1 MVTTIEKALYY
12 SATAR
17 RALREARKQKLHYR
31 YPECIIRTQEGIEFA
46 GKSMLEFMDVEYKRE
61 HYIGAELERIG
72 QKTPYLKEKV
82 AKAMVISDRWL
93 QQSRNLTRY
102 GFQNL
107 GLPPKIAFSERDA
120 NYALSD
126 TEEMLTLLDTIERS
140 IKLCFPIKIAILNG
154 HVSEDRGNEVQ
165 CNESPSTS
173 ISSAEWHEHLGRLQT
188 DDGNAKYDVEFISA
202 SQISNR
208 YSAVIN
214 PFGEV
219 YPEID
224 IKKKVIFSIIED
236 YIFTGGIF
244 VCAGGFPLFY
254 GWDVKNKGEKIPL
267 VEGEVYLPSK
277 IGLYGD
283 AVYVEEMKK
292 LLPFRGTLLWKEFH
306 AQTTGDTDK
315 HSGPYPLDVTQTEE
329 DINKFGVLTDIGGE
343 KKVSEFRAL
352 TEKTKECI
360 PLIRGNRPEFGEV
373 YLIAAIS
380 HGSGYL
386 HTHGM
391 DIAGESERQKTL
403 ASVDRFI
410 EWLQKRYIQNKT
422 K

>member
-12 SATAR
+12 SVTAR
-17 RALREARKQKLHYR
+17 RALRDAMEQNLHYR
-31 YPECIIRTQEGIEFA
+31 YSECIIRAQESIEFA
-46 GKSMLEFMDVEYKRE
+46 GKSMLEFMDIEYKRE
-61 HYIGAELERIG
+61 HYVGAELERIG
-72 QKTPYLKEKV
+72 QKKPYLKEKV
-82 AKAMVISDRWL
+82 AKAIVISDRWL

-126 TEEMLTLLDTIERS
+126 AEEMLTLLDTVEKS
-140 IKLCFPIKIAILNG
+140 LKLRFPVKIAILFG
-154 HVSEDRGNEVQ
+154 YVSEDGDNEVQ

-173 ISSAEWHEHLGRLQT
+173 ISSAEWREHLSRLRT
-188 DDGNAKYDVEFISA
+188 DEGNVKYKVEFISA
-202 SQISNR
+202 SQITNR
-208 YSAVIN
+208 YTVVIN

-224 IKKKVIFSIIED
+224 IKKKVIFGIIED

-254 GWDVKNKGEKIPL
+254 GWDVNKGKKIPL
-267 VEGEVYLPSK
+267 VEGEIYLPSK
-277 IGLYGD
+277 IIGLHGD
-283 AVYVEEMKK
+283 AVFVEKR
-292 LLPFRGTLLWKEFH
+292 LLPFSGSLLWKEFH
-306 AQTTGDTDK
+306 AQTTGDTDR
-315 HSGPYPLDVTQTEE
+315 HSGPYPLDATQTEE
-329 DINKFGVLTDIGGE
+329 DINKFGVLTDIGGK
-343 KKVSEFRAL
+343 KKVSEYRAL

-360 PLIRGNRPEFGEV
+360 PLLRGDRPEFGEV
-373 YLIAAIS
+373 YPIAAIP

-386 HTHGM
+386 FTHGM

-410 EWLQKRYIQNKT
+410 EWLQKRYIENK
-422 K
+422 